1 MNNTPEHLAPLID
14 RLASFDPH
22 VITIEGVPGETCE
35 MMKLY
40 PSEYAAALDSYCFD
54 LAPFRAESALDAG
67 QAAARIRTLFVD
79 WPDTPSAVQRR
90 ELAAAF
96 LATGE
101 PYSALVQW
109 WHLDEGER
117 RVGDGLGM
125 ASVAFLEQRAA
136 SMNES
141 TQIAARLA
149 VRLGLERVF
158 TADDHSSDLV
168 LTPYGSALWAR
179 MGEIWSSGDPA
190 QKEPYE
196 LAAAN
201 IVEGEVLSAYRF
213 YNDPATQR
221 AAIDND
227 FRKAMNDGE
236 GKQYGRAYNS
246 WYQVRNLRMVSN
258 IVAAGANAP
267 GGRVL
272 SVVGASH
279 KPYFEAYLDLMHDI
293 ELVGTDTILN

>member
-1 MNNTPEHLAPLID
+1 
-14 RLASFDPH
+14 
-22 VITIEGVPGETCE
+22 
-35 MMKLY
+35 
-40 PSEYAAALDSYCFD
+40 
-54 LAPFRAESALDAG
+54 
-67 QAAARIRTLFVD
+67 
-79 WPDTPSAVQRR
+79 
-90 ELAAAF
+90 
-96 LATGE
+96 
-101 PYSALVQW
+101 
-109 WHLDEGER
+109 
-117 RVGDGLGM
+117 
-125 ASVAFLEQRAA
+125 
-136 SMNES
+136 
-141 TQIAARLA
+141 
-149 VRLGLERVF
+149 
-158 TADDHSSDLV
+158 
-168 LTPYGSALWAR
+168 

-190 QKEPYE
+190 QNQPYE

-236 GKQYGRAYNS
+236 GEQYGRAYNS